1 MPRFVSRQYGLLLF
15 SCATAFLALL
25 LLLSPL
31 RSNDFVIDPL
41 NALVAAVMALTI
53 YRRLQLGAPHLVLR
67 VTWLIWLGVLVVTLG
82 LEWLPAHREELLS
95 VLSLK
100 ESAEIFLWLLA
111 PIGLFVV
118 SRFERVPM
126 LVKQLLI
133 CGFVAQTLVVG
144 LEFVEEGPR
153 FGLSADETETISD
166 FCQFA
171 FLQLYL
177 IAFALL
183 LLYAGWSPIARH
195 AESDVHGGPLG
206 NRARHIFDAYHLF
219 TKGRFPKQRAAH
231 WPGALPIL
239 DFGRIVL
246 FTGSLGTEVRRN
258 FGTPVFRQIVD
269 ILLLMMHC
277 GLDAQA
283 YYMLELY
290 RRDRQR
296 KAGAYLTRYET
307 KNGLLTALNHLIPK
321 QGRRSN
327 LSDKAAFDRIC
338 VEHGLQVPRI
348 LAVAHKGEIAWRNR
362 RRLGDVTGLF
372 VKPAIS
378 KGARGTDVFIALR
391 GNALAGETH
400 FLSAGGDAL
409 SELDLSARLA
419 ARSAGSGE
427 KGGGKRGAQTLL
439 VQERLENA
447 PSVARFAQASLVV
460 IRVITCLDASGRAH
474 ATHGMLRVLS
484 KLEPGWPSAAEYGA
498 PIDLATGELGWLA
511 SDKREDALDFFDLHP
526 VTGARVAG
534 AQLPEWP
541 EVKEL
546 ALRAHAV
553 FDDRFVIGWD
563 VAVTPEGPV
572 LIEGNAY
579 PDFAFLQRVHRQ
591 PAGESPIGPLLQ
603 SGLDRLVAVRG
614 ISA

>member
-15 SCATAFLALL
+15 SCATAFLALV

-53 YRRLQLGAPHLVLR
+53 YRRLQLGAPHVVLR
-67 VTWLIWLGVLVVTLG
+67 VTWLTWLAVLVVTLG
-82 LEWLPAHREELLS
+82 LEWLPAHREELLN

-111 PIGLFVV
+111 PIGLFIV

-126 LVKQLLI
+126 LVKQMLI
-133 CGFVAQTLVVG
+133 CGFAAQTLVVG
-144 LEFVEEGPR
+144 LEFIEDGPR
-153 FGLSADETETISD
+153 FGLSQDEAETISD
-166 FCQFA
+166 FSQFV

-206 NRARHIFDAYHLF
+206 NRARHVFDAYHLF
-219 TKGRFPKQRAAH
+219 TKGRFPKQRVAH
-231 WPGALPIL
+231 WPGVLPII

-246 FTGSLGTEVRRN
+246 WTGSLGPEVQRN
-258 FGTPVFRQIVD
+258 FATPIFRQIVD

-321 QGRRSN
+321 RAHRSN
-327 LSDKAAFDRIC
+327 LSDKAAFDRACIA
-338 VEHGLQVPRI
+338 HGLRVPRV
-348 LAVAHKGEIAWRNR
+348 LAVADKGEITWRDPQLLAR
-362 RRLGDVTGLF
+362 VPGLF

-378 KGARGTDVFIALR
+378 KGARGTEVFITLR
-391 GNALAGETH
+391 GEALTSDAQ
-400 FLSAGGDAL
+400 FLSSDGDVL
-409 SELDLSARLA
+409 STADLSTRLA
-419 ARSAGSGE
+419 ARSAAADD
-427 KGGGKRGAQTLL
+427 KQGGQMLL

-447 PSVARFAQASLVV
+447 PSVARYAGASLVV
-460 IRVITCLDASGRAH
+460 IRVITCLDGNGIAH
-474 ATHGMLRVLS
+474 VTHGMLRILS

-498 PIDLATGELGWLA
+498 PVDLATGELGRLA
-511 SDKREDALDFFDLHP
+511 SDKREDALDFFDHHP

-534 AQLPEWP
+534 ARLPEWP
-541 EVKEL
+541 DVKEL

-563 VAVTPEGPV
+563 IAVTPDGPV

-591 PAGESPIGPLLQ
+591 PAGESAIGPLLQ
-603 SGLDRLVAVRG
+603 AGLDRLVAVRG
-614 ISA
+614 RSA